1 MKQKKIPQK
10 EYFLKSKN
18 ELKLEHTLLHTV
30 FDQMSGVPAFCFL
43 EDITTVL
50 FDSQRTDEQFFT
62 NFVIAVAIAY
72 QIYHVYLSFGK
83 HDFVFTVII
92 QTDVHIGRLSIE
104 TNQRNFLRI
113 MAAEVVYPGM
123 DIQ

>member
-43 EDITTVL
+43 QDITPVL

-72 QIYHVYLSFGK
+72 QLYNVYLSFGK

-104 TNQRNFLRI
+104 TNQ
-113 MAAEVVYPGM
+113 
-123 DIQ
+123 